1 MSDQREIFDR
11 RVLRRHRDRAA
22 PGIAAHDFLFRE
34 VAVRLLDRLED
45 VRRRFPLALDLGCHH
60 GVVAE
65 LLAGNPA
72 GLGGIET
79 LVQADLSP
87 AMTRLAAV
95 RGAAWGAA
103 GGRGAPAAPAVV
115 ADEEALPFAEGSL
128 DLVLSVLS
136 LHWVNDLPGTL
147 LQIARALK
155 PDGLL
160 LAAMI
165 GGDSLR
171 ELREALLRAELEV
184 EDGVSPRVSPLADL
198 RDLGGLLQRAGFALP
213 VVDVDSLTV
222 TYPSALALMR
232 DLRGMGETGTDRNR
246 RRGLTRRATLLRAA
260 ALYEEA
266 HGDAAGRIPASVDIL
281 YLTGWAPHSAQPQPL
296 RPGSARARLAEA
308 LGSAERSA
316 GEKVGG
322 EKPGGEKAG
331 GEKADAQHP
340 DGGAKKGEKP

>member
-1 MSDQREIFDR
+1 MNDQREIFDR

-34 VAVRLLDRLED
+34 VAERLLDRLED

-65 LLAGNPA
+65 LLAGR
-72 GLGGIET
+72 GSIET

-87 AMTRLAAV
+87 AMTRLAAA
-95 RGAAWGAA
+95 RGAACGM
-103 GGRGAPAAPAVV
+103 GGLAAPALV

-281 YLTGWAPHSAQPQPL
+281 YLTGWAPHAAQPQPL
-296 RPGSARARLAEA
+296 RPGSARTRLAEA

-316 GEKVGG
+316 GEK
-322 EKPGGEKAG
+322 AG
-331 GEKADAQHP
+331 GEESGGGKPGAQHP
-340 DGGAKKGEKP
+340 DGGAKKGGKP

>member
-1 MSDQREIFDR
+1 MNDQREIFDR

-22 PGIAAHDFLFRE
+22 PGIAAHDFLLRE
-34 VAVRLLDRLED
+34 VAERLLDRLED

-72 GLGGIET
+72 RLGGIET

-87 AMTRLAAV
+87 AMTRLAA
-95 RGAAWGAA
+95 A
-103 GGRGAPAAPAVV
+103 RGAPALAAPAVV

-184 EDGVSPRVSPLADL
+184 EDGVSPRVSPLADV

-232 DLRGMGETGTDRNR
+232 ELRGMGETGTDRNR

-266 HGDAAGRIPASVDIL
+266 HGDAAGRIPASIDIL
-281 YLTGWAPHSAQPQPL
+281 YLTGWAPHAAQPQPL

-316 GEKVGG
+316 GEKAGG
-322 EKPGGEKAG
+322 GKPGG
-331 GEKADAQHP
+331 
-340 DGGAKKGEKP
+340 GAKEGGKP